1 MCPVAREP
9 ATGTQTRQALHR
21 TEPAVSTPVLSLDID
36 APPIYVDGGNL
47 YITNFTET
55 DAAVVRVIG
64 EAEDRAAAL
73 HRILAL
79 GAHVSQVTTETASK
93 LDLSNT
99 IEQLTSSVEQ
109 TVDRAVEGITATA
122 QGLLDGENGQLP
134 RALAAVARE
143 HHEMGAAGVA
153 APGSGRLPRTPAA
166 RERRKRERDEAG
178 LPGGMREFHGGSG
191 TLAESRRRR
200 PKMSGAPDRSG
211 AP

>member
-1 MCPVAREP
+1 LLVTDFDLGVRVAGARSDSLQFAPVRSSSSGCHAANVQVEHVGGRGRTGGPEWRTVRPVAREP

-47 YITNFTET
+47 YISNFIET

-109 TVDRAVEGITATA
+109 TVDVSNRGTR
-122 QGLLDGENGQLP
+122 GRSRCG
-134 RALAAVARE
+134 AR
-143 HHEMGAAGVA
+143 
-153 APGSGRLPRTPAA
+153 
-166 RERRKRERDEAG
+166 
-178 LPGGMREFHGGSG
+178 
-191 TLAESRRRR
+191 
-200 PKMSGAPDRSG
+200 
-211 AP
+211 